1 MAQEKYT
8 NDFKE
13 RYDHTMN
20 KKEELFQR
28 YPALRVC
35 EAEIDRAL
43 SLMTEVYENGGKL
56 LICGNGGSC
65 SDAQHIVGE
74 LMKGF
79 LLKRPM
85 TAAQK
90 QAFADALG
98 EEEAEAFAS
107 RLQRGLPAIALDGAS
122 ALFTAYANDADADY
136 VYAQAVFGYGKP
148 EDLLI
153 GISTSGNSKN
163 VVLAIKAAKAL
174 GIRGIAL
181 TGEKE
186 SKLSALA
193 DVTVRVPETE
203 TFKVQELHLPVYH
216 YLCAALEEIFF
227 GED

>member
-1 MAQEKYT
+1 
-8 NDFKE
+8 
-13 RYDHTMN
+13 MN
-20 KKEELFQR
+20 LLNELFER
-28 YPALRVC
+28 YPALKAC
-35 EAEIDRAL
+35 EADIASAL
-43 SLMTEVYENGGKL
+43 ELMKDAYIKGGKIL
-56 LICGNGGSC
+56 VCGNGGSC

-85 TAAQK
+85 TAEQK
-90 QAFADALG
+90 NTFAEVLG
-98 EEEAEAFAS
+98 EEDAENFAS
-107 RLQRGLPAIALDGAS
+107 RLQRGIPAIALDGMS

-163 VVLAIKAAKAL
+163 VVLAVKAAKAL
-174 GIRGIAL
+174 GVRTVSL
-181 TGEKE
+181 TGAKE
-186 SKLSALA
+186 SKLSALS

-216 YLCAALEEIFF
+216 YLCAETEKTFF
-227 GED
+227 GDGE

>member
-1 MAQEKYT
+1 
-8 NDFKE
+8 
-13 RYDHTMN
+13 MN

-85 TAAQK
+85 TEAQK
-90 QAFADALG
+90 KAFADALG
-98 EEEAEAFAS
+98 EEEAENFAS
-107 RLQRGLPAIALDGAS
+107 RLQRGLPAISLDAQG

-163 VVLAIKAAKAL
+163 VVLAMKAAKAL
-174 GIRGIAL
+174 GLRGISL
-181 TGEKE
+181 TGAKE
-186 SKLSALA
+186 SKLSALS
-193 DVTVRVPETE
+193 DVTVRVPDTE
-203 TFKVQELHLPVYH
+203 TFKIQELHLPVYH
-216 YLCAALEEIFF
+216 YLCAAIEEKFF
-227 GED
+227 GEE

>member
-1 MAQEKYT
+1 
-8 NDFKE
+8 
-13 RYDHTMN
+13 MN
-20 KKEELFQR
+20 KKEELFLR
-28 YPALRVC
+28 YPELRACGADIDSAL
-35 EAEIDRAL
+35 A
-43 SLMTEVYENGGKL
+43 LMTETYENGGKL

-85 TAAQK
+85 TEAQK
-90 QAFADALG
+90 KAFADALG
-98 EEEAEAFAS
+98 TEDAENFAS
-107 RLQRGLPAIALDGAS
+107 RLQRGLPAISLDAQG

-163 VVLAIKAAKAL
+163 VVLAMKAAKAL
-174 GIRGIAL
+174 GLRGISL
-181 TGEKE
+181 TGAKE
-186 SKLSALA
+186 SKLSALS

-203 TFKVQELHLPVYH
+203 TFKIQELHLPVYH
-216 YLCAALEEIFF
+216 YLCAAIEEKFF
-227 GED
+227 GEE

>member
-1 MAQEKYT
+1 
-8 NDFKE
+8 
-13 RYDHTMN
+13 MN
-20 KKEELFQR
+20 LSDELFQR
-28 YPALRVC
+28 YPALKDC
-35 EAEIDRAL
+35 KQDIFAAL
-43 SLMTEVYENGGKL
+43 TLMKETYQNGGKIL
-56 LICGNGGSC
+56 VCGNGGSC

-85 TAAQK
+85 TTAQK
-90 QAFADALG
+90 NTFAEILGTEDA
-98 EEEAEAFAS
+98 ENFAS
-107 RLQRGLPAIALDGAS
+107 RLQRGIPAIALDGMS

-163 VVLAIKAAKAL
+163 IVLAVKAAKAL
-174 GIRGIAL
+174 GVRTVSL
-181 TGEKE
+181 TGKKE
-186 SKLSALA
+186 SQLSALC

-216 YLCAALEEIFF
+216 YLCAELENTFF
-227 GED
+227 GEDAQ

>member
-1 MAQEKYT
+1 
-8 NDFKE
+8 
-13 RYDHTMN
+13 MN

-65 SDAQHIVGE
+65 ADAQHIVGE

-163 VVLAIKAAKAL
+163 VVLAMKAAKAL

>member
-1 MAQEKYT
+1 MI
-8 NDFKE
+8 
-13 RYDHTMN
+13 MN

-28 YPALRVC
+28 YPELRAC
-35 EAEIDRAL
+35 EADIDCAL
-43 SLMTEVYENGGKL
+43 KLITETYEKGGKI

-85 TAAQK
+85 TEAQK
-90 QAFADALG
+90 NAFDAALG
-98 EEEAEAFAS
+98 AEEAEAFAS
-107 RLQRGLPAIALDGAS
+107 RLQRGLPAISLDSQS

-163 VVLAIKAAKAL
+163 VVLAMKTAKAL
-174 GIRGIAL
+174 GIRGISL
-181 TGEKE
+181 TGAKE
-186 SKLSALA
+186 SKLSVLS
-193 DVTVRVPETE
+193 DVTIRVPETE

-216 YLCAALEEIFF
+216 YLCAATEEYFF
-227 GED
+227 GEE

>member
-1 MAQEKYT
+1 
-8 NDFKE
+8 
-13 RYDHTMN
+13 MN
-20 KKEELFQR
+20 KKEELYTR
-28 YPALRVC
+28 YSELKAC
-35 EAEIDRAL
+35 EADIDRAL
-43 SLMTEVYENGGKL
+43 ELMIETYEKGGKIL
-56 LICGNGGSC
+56 LCGNGGSC

-90 QAFADALG
+90 NAFANALG

-107 RLQRGLPAIALDGAS
+107 RLQRGLPAISLDGMG

-163 VVLAIKAAKAL
+163 VVLAMKAAKAL
-174 GIRGIAL
+174 GLRGIAL
-181 TGEKE
+181 TGAKE
-186 SKLSALA
+186 SKLSALST
-193 DVTVRVPETE
+193 VTIRVPDTE
-203 TFKVQELHLPVYH
+203 TFKIQELHLPVYH
-216 YLCAALEEIFF
+216 YLCAAVEETFF
-227 GED
+227 GEE

>member
-1 MAQEKYT
+1 
-8 NDFKE
+8 
-13 RYDHTMN
+13 MN
-20 KKEELFQR
+20 LSDELFQR
-28 YPALRVC
+28 YPVLIDCERDIAAALT
-35 EAEIDRAL
+35 
-43 SLMTEVYENGGKL
+43 LMKETYLKGGKIL
-56 LICGNGGSC
+56 VCGNGGSC

-85 TAAQK
+85 TETQK
-90 QAFADALG
+90 NAFAEILGTEDA
-98 EEEAEAFAS
+98 ENFAA
-107 RLQRGLPAIALDGAS
+107 RLQRGIPAIALDGMS

-163 VVLAIKAAKAL
+163 VVLAAKAAKAL
-174 GIRGIAL
+174 GVRTLAL
-181 TGEKE
+181 TGQKE
-186 SKLSALA
+186 SKLSSLC

-216 YLCAALEEIFF
+216 YLCAEMENTFF
-227 GED
+227 G

>member
-1 MAQEKYT
+1 
-8 NDFKE
+8 
-13 RYDHTMN
+13 MN
-20 KKEELFQR
+20 KKEELFLR
-28 YPALRVC
+28 YPELRVC
-35 EAEIDRAL
+35 EADINSAL
-43 SLMTEVYENGGKL
+43 ALMTETYKNGGKL

-85 TAAQK
+85 TEAQK
-90 QAFADALG
+90 KAFADALG
-98 EEEAEAFAS
+98 EEDAENFAS
-107 RLQRGLPAIALDGAS
+107 RLQRGLPAISLDAQG

-163 VVLAIKAAKAL
+163 VVLAMKAAKAL
-174 GIRGIAL
+174 GLRGIAL
-181 TGEKE
+181 TGAKE

-193 DVTVRVPETE
+193 DVTVRVPDTE
-203 TFKVQELHLPVYH
+203 TFKIQELHLPVYH
-216 YLCAALEEIFF
+216 YLCAAIEETFF
-227 GED
+227 GEE